1 MLVTPKKGTACLT
14 FTLVVDATVMV
25 PLPNVNAYR
34 SNIRS
39 VALGLLG
46 SQPESDR
53 LAAVSRWRTP
63 CRVGGYKLVSHAKQV
78 PQDIGCDAGQAN
90 QHGAVVEIVVGHV
103 VNIGSRC
110 EQFGAVVETDADGKR
125 TRFSRTINR
134 HTCQELSVNLER
146 G

>member
-14 FTLVVDATVMV
+14 LTLVVDATVTV

-39 VALGLLG
+39 VALGLLV

-53 LAAVSRWRTP
+53 LASAARWRTA
-63 CRVGGYKLVSHAKQV
+63 CRVGGHKLVSHAEQV

-90 QHGAVVEIVVGHV
+90 QPGAVAEIVVGHV
-103 VNIGSRC
+103 VNIGSGC
-110 EQFGAVVETDADGKR
+110 EQFGAVVETDANGK
-125 TRFSRTINR
+125 
-134 HTCQELSVNLER
+134 
-146 G
+146 